1 MSINP
6 ITRINPPSTVDH
18 PASHPLLPILDKL
31 GKQYCFNCVVEEHQ
45 TRAYNLAVHM
55 LGDWS
60 QAEDATQEAFISAYR
75 SFNNYRGVNL
85 AAWLMRIVANY
96 CRDMLRI
103 RKSRPSQPLD
113 VQINNPVDRDA
124 TETSSPENL
133 ALRSELRQAI
143 NKGLNTIHVDQRLAL
158 ILVDIEGFS
167 YDAAA
172 EALDCNIGTIK
183 SRLSRGRA
191 ALRNYLLNQGELL
204 PHSLR
209 QYK

>member
-1 MSINP
+1 MSTKRAAKTNA
-6 ITRINPPSTVDH
+6 PSPVDH
-18 PASHPLLPILDKL
+18 SASHPLLPILDKL

-45 TRAYNLAVHM
+45 VRAYNLAVHM
-55 LGDWS
+55 LGDWA
-60 QAEDATQEAFISAYR
+60 QAEDATQEALFSAYR
-75 SFNNYRGVNL
+75 SFGNYRGENL

-113 VQINNPVDRDA
+113 IQLNNPVDHDA
-124 TETSSPENL
+124 TTTSSPENL

-143 NKGLNTIHVDQRLAL
+143 HKGLDTLHVDQRLAVIL
-158 ILVDIEGFS
+158 IDIEGFS
-167 YDAAA
+167 YDDAAQT
-172 EALDCNIGTIK
+172 LDCNIGTVK

-191 ALRNYLLNQGELL
+191 ALRNYLLNLGELL
-204 PHSLR
+204 PPSLR